1 MTKDK
6 FIEALKTS
14 ELPLQDLAGIAV
26 EVIKMIETKVNT
38 MSTDIQVLVLA
49 KLINKPE
56 PAKQ

>member
-26 EVIKMIETKVNT
+26 EVIKMMETKVNT